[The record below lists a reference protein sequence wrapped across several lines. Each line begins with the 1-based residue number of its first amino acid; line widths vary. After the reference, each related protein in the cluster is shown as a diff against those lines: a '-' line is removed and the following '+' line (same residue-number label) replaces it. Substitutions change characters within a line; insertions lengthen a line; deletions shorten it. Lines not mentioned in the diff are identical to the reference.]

1 MRNKLFVFFSL
12 LIIASMVLAAC
23 APQKV
28 VETVIVAGTP
38 QVITA
43 TPPPA
48 AGPKEYKSKD
58 PTTFTWAT
66 FGDPETLD
74 PALDYETA
82 GGGINQQIYDT
93 LIFYLKVDPGT
104 FVPQLA
110 TEVPDLKN
118 GGISADG
125 KTYTFKIRQGVKF
138 QDGSDMTVDDV
149 AYSFQRGILQG
160 GSVSPQWLMTEPIL
174 GSSIDDVTML
184 FSSDVVSKAVNAP
197 GTTVTD
203 AITSVTDDPANLA
216 KLPADVLKQACEQV
230 TGAIVADKTANTV
243 TFKLA
248 QPWGPFIATLA
259 NTWGSVQSKA
269 WVTANGGWDGDCA
282 TWQKFYGKSSDELN
296 KSKLG
301 VDAMGTGP
309 YKLDHWTPNEEIVL
323 VANDNYWR
331 KDPMWEGGP
340 SGAPALKKI
349 VIKNM
354 TEFSTRYAMMQA
366 GDADYLSV
374 GSQSDWP
381 QMDQITGQV
390 CDDMT
395 GKCDPTS
402 TPDAPLMVFK
412 GIPQLTRTDAFM
424 SFVIDNTGGNNFI
437 GSGLLDGNGI
447 PTDFFSDIHVR
458 KAFAYCF
465 NYDTYIKDVMQGEG
479 TRSIDAMLPGEI
491 GYNEKDPFYAY
502 DPAKCTEEF
511 KASTLK
517 SADGKSLWDV
527 GFRMT
532 IAYNTGNTQRQ
543 TIAQIFQSEIA
554 AVNDKFV
561 IEVTGLPWPTFLKN
575 QRAKKLPIFV
585 SGWQEDIH
593 DPHNWLVP
601 YTLGTYGGRQSL
613 PADLKK
619 QFGDVIQ
626 RGVTEADPVKRAA
639 VYAEFNKL
647 YYDNVPT
654 VLLAVPGTR
663 RYIQRWVKGTVWNP
677 IYGAPLY
684 FYTVSKQ

>member
-48 AGPKEYKSKD
+48 PGPKEYKSKD

-82 GGGINQQIYDT
+82 GGGINQQVYDT
-93 LIFYLKVDPGT
+93 LIFYNKIDPGS

-138 QDGSDMTVDDV
+138 HDGSDMTVDDV
-149 AYSFQRGILQG
+149 AYSFQRGLLQG
-160 GSVSPQWLMTEPIL
+160 GTVSPQWLMTEPIL
-174 GSSIDDVTML
+174 GNGIEDVTDL

-203 AITSVTDDPANLA
+203 AIKSVNDDPANLA

-248 QPWGPFIATLA
+248 QPWGPFLATLA

-282 TWQKFYGKSSDELN
+282 TWQKYYGKSSDELN

-301 VDAMGTGP
+301 VSAMGTGP
-309 YKLDHWTPNEEIVL
+309 YKFDHWTPNEEIVL

-331 KDPMWEGGP
+331 KDPIWEGGP

-349 VIKNM
+349 VIKSV
-354 TEFSTRYAMMQA
+354 TEFSTRYAMLQA
-366 GDADYLSV
+366 GDADYV
-374 GSQSDWP
+374 TIGSQSDYP
-381 QMDQITGQV
+381 QMDQLTGQV
-390 CDDMT
+390 CDAMT

-402 TPDAPLMVFK
+402 TPDAALMVFK

-424 SFVIDNTGGNNFI
+424 NFKIDNTGGNNFI
-437 GSGLLDGNGI
+437 GSGLVDGNGI
-447 PTDFFSDIHVR
+447 PPDFFSDVHVR

-479 TRSIDAMLPGEI
+479 VRSIDVMLPGEI

-502 DPAKCTEEF
+502 DPAKCAEEF
-511 KASTLK
+511 KASTWK

-532 IAYNTGNTQRQ
+532 IAYNSGNTQRQ
-543 TIAQIFQSEIA
+543 TISQIFQSELA

-601 YTLGTYGGRQSL
+601 YTTGTYGGRQSM
-613 PADLKK
+613 PADLTK
-619 QFGDVIQ
+619 QFAGIIQ

-639 VYAEFNKL
+639 IYAEFNTL
-647 YYDNVPT
+647 YYDTIPT

-663 RYIQRWVKGTVWNP
+663 HYIQRWVQGTVWNP
-677 IYGAPLY
+677 IYPAPLY